1 MKKIILR
8 GSYFIYLLCF
18 NILVSSLL
26 FWLGE
31 SVLGN
36 LEIGVDAYFG
46 IGYLVLAL
54 LNVFLSYFYAKS
66 RIGKK
71 PLIILT
77 IVGIVI
83 KILIFLVWVQSIFSD
98 SSLGDDKAGIFIIFI
113 VYGYFAYVS
122 SLDVIFLIGL
132 GKFTNK
138 EKKWKEKVGFL
149 RFYMFF

>member
-8 GSYFIYLLCF
+8 SSYFLYLLCF

-36 LEIGVDAYFG
+36 LEIGGDAYFG

-54 LNVFLSYFYAKS
+54 LNIFLSYFYAKA

-71 PLIILT
+71 SLISLT

-113 VYGYFAYVS
+113 VYGYFAYVG

-132 GKFTNK
+132 GVNLLIRRKNGS
-138 EKKWKEKVGFL
+138 KKL
-149 RFYMFF
+149 DS

>member
-8 GSYFIYLLCF
+8 SSYFLYLLCF
-18 NILVSSLL
+18 NVLGLILLPELL
-26 FWLGE
+26 E
-31 SVLGN
+31 SVLSSFKID
-36 LEIGVDAYFG
+36 ETTYFG

-54 LNVFLSYFYAKS
+54 LNIFLSYFYAKV

-71 PLIILT
+71 SLISLT

-113 VYGYFAYVS
+113 VYGYFAYVG

-132 GKFTNK
+132 GVNLLIRRKNGR
-138 EKKWKEKVGFL
+138 KKL
-149 RFYMFF
+149 DS

>member
-8 GSYFIYLLCF
+8 SSYFLYLLCF

-36 LEIGVDAYFG
+36 LEIGGDAYFG

-54 LNVFLSYFYAKS
+54 LNIFLSYFYAKA

-71 PLIILT
+71 SLISLT

-113 VYGYFAYVS
+113 VYGYFAYIG

-132 GKFTNK
+132 GVNLLIRRKN
-138 EKKWKEKVGFL
+138 ERKKL
-149 RFYMFF
+149 DS

>member
-8 GSYFIYLLCF
+8 SSYFLYLLCF
-18 NILVSSLL
+18 NVLGLILLPELL
-26 FWLGE
+26 E
-31 SVLGN
+31 SVLSSFKID
-36 LEIGVDAYFG
+36 ETTYFG
-46 IGYLVLAL
+46 ISYLVLAL
-54 LNVFLSYFYAKS
+54 LNVFLSYFYAKV

-71 PLIILT
+71 SLIILT

-113 VYGYFAYVS
+113 VYGYFAYVG

-132 GKFTNK
+132 GVNLLIRRKNGS
-138 EKKWKEKVGFL
+138 KKL
-149 RFYMFF
+149 DS

>member
-8 GSYFIYLLCF
+8 SSYFLYLLCF

-36 LEIGVDAYFG
+36 LEIGGDAYFG

-54 LNVFLSYFYAKS
+54 LNIFLSYFYAKA

-71 PLIILT
+71 SLISLT

-98 SSLGDDKAGIFIIFI
+98 SSLGDDKARIFIIFI
-113 VYGYFAYVS
+113 VYEYFAYVG

-132 GKFTNK
+132 GVNLLIRRKNGS
-138 EKKWKEKVGFL
+138 KKL
-149 RFYMFF
+149 DS

>member
-8 GSYFIYLLCF
+8 SSYFLYLLCF

-36 LEIGVDAYFG
+36 LEISGDAYFG

-54 LNVFLSYFYAKS
+54 LNVFLSYFYAKA
-66 RIGKK
+66 RIGKNS
-71 PLIILT
+71 LIILT
-77 IVGIVI
+77 IVVIVI
-83 KILIFLVWVQSIFSD
+83 KILIFLVWIQSIFSD
-98 SSLGDDKAGIFIIFI
+98 SSLGDDKAGIFI
-113 VYGYFAYVS
+113 VYDYFAYVG

-132 GKFTNK
+132 GVNLLIRRKNGR
-138 EKKWKEKVGFL
+138 KKL
-149 RFYMFF
+149 DS

>member
-8 GSYFIYLLCF
+8 SSYFLYLLCF

-36 LEIGVDAYFG
+36 LKIGGDAYFG
-46 IGYLVLAL
+46 ISYLLLAL
-54 LNVFLSYFYAKS
+54 LNIFLSYFYAKA
-66 RIGKK
+66 RIEKT

-77 IVGIVI
+77 IVGVVI
-83 KILIFLVWVQSIFSD
+83 KILIFFVWVQIIFSD
-98 SSLGDDKAGIFIIFI
+98 PSLGDDKAGIFIIFI
-113 VYGYFAYVS
+113 VYGYFVYVD

-132 GKFTNK
+132 GVNLLIRRKNGR
-138 EKKWKEKVGFL
+138 KKL
-149 RFYMFF
+149 AS

>member
-8 GSYFIYLLCF
+8 SSYFLYLLCF
-18 NILVSSLL
+18 NVLGLILLPELL
-26 FWLGE
+26 E
-31 SVLGN
+31 SVLSSFKID
-36 LEIGVDAYFG
+36 ETTYFG
-46 IGYLVLAL
+46 ISYLVLAL
-54 LNVFLSYFYAKS
+54 LNIFLSYFYTKA

-71 PLIILT
+71 SLIILT

-113 VYGYFAYVS
+113 VYGYFAYVG

-132 GKFTNK
+132 GVNLLIRRKNGR
-138 EKKWKEKVGFL
+138 KKL
-149 RFYMFF
+149 DS

>member
-1 MKKIILR
+1 MKKIILSS
-8 GSYFIYLLCF
+8 SYFLYLLCF

-36 LEIGVDAYFG
+36 LEIGGDAYFG
-46 IGYLVLAL
+46 IGYLVLIL
-54 LNVFLSYFYAKS
+54 LNIFLSYFYAKV

-71 PLIILT
+71 SLISLT

-83 KILIFLVWVQSIFSD
+83 KILIFLVWVKSIFSD

-113 VYGYFAYVS
+113 VYGYFAYVG

-132 GKFTNK
+132 RVNLLIRRKNGR
-138 EKKWKEKVGFL
+138 KKL
-149 RFYMFF
+149 DS

>member
-8 GSYFIYLLCF
+8 SSYFLYLLCF
-18 NILVSSLL
+18 NVLALILLPELL
-26 FWLGE
+26 E
-31 SVLGN
+31 SVLSN
-36 LEIGVDAYFG
+36 FKIDETAYFG
-46 IGYLVLAL
+46 IGYIGLVL
-54 LNVFLSYFYAKS
+54 LNIFLSYFYTKA

-71 PLIILT
+71 SLIILT

-113 VYGYFAYVS
+113 VYGYFAYVG

-132 GKFTNK
+132 GVNLLIRRKNGR
-138 EKKWKEKVGFL
+138 KKL
-149 RFYMFF
+149 DS

>member
-8 GSYFIYLLCF
+8 SSYFLYLLCF

-36 LEIGVDAYFG
+36 LEISGDAYFG

-54 LNVFLSYFYAKS
+54 LNVFLSYFYAKA
-66 RIGKK
+66 RIGKNS
-71 PLIILT
+71 LIILT

-98 SSLGDDKAGIFIIFI
+98 SSLGEDKAGIFIIFI
-113 VYGYFAYVS
+113 VYGYFAYVG

-132 GKFTNK
+132 GVNLLIRRKNGR
-138 EKKWKEKVGFL
+138 KKL
-149 RFYMFF
+149 DS

>member
-8 GSYFIYLLCF
+8 SSYFLYLLCF

-36 LEIGVDAYFG
+36 LEIGGDAYFG

-54 LNVFLSYFYAKS
+54 LNIFLSYFYVKA

-71 PLIILT
+71 SLIILT

-98 SSLGDDKAGIFIIFI
+98 SSLGDDKAGIFIIVI
-113 VYGYFAYVS
+113 VYGYFAYVG

-132 GKFTNK
+132 GVNLLIRRKNGS
-138 EKKWKEKVGFL
+138 KKL
-149 RFYMFF
+149 DS

>member
-8 GSYFIYLLCF
+8 SSYFVHLLCF
-18 NILVSSLL
+18 NVLALILLPELL
-26 FWLGE
+26 E
-31 SVLGN
+31 SVLSSFKID
-36 LEIGVDAYFG
+36 ETTYFG
-46 IGYLVLAL
+46 ISYLVLAL
-54 LNVFLSYFYAKS
+54 CNVFLSYFYAKA

-113 VYGYFAYVS
+113 VYGYFAYVG

-132 GKFTNK
+132 GVNLLIRRKNGR
-138 EKKWKEKVGFL
+138 KKL
-149 RFYMFF
+149 DS

>member
-8 GSYFIYLLCF
+8 SSYFLYLLCF

-36 LEIGVDAYFG
+36 LKIGGDAYFG

-54 LNVFLSYFYAKS
+54 LNIFLSYFYAKA

-71 PLIILT
+71 SLISLT

-113 VYGYFAYVS
+113 VYGYFVYVD

-132 GKFTNK
+132 GVNLLIRRKNGS
-138 EKKWKEKVGFL
+138 KKL
-149 RFYMFF
+149 DS

>member
-8 GSYFIYLLCF
+8 SSYFLYLLCF

-36 LEIGVDAYFG
+36 LKIGGDAYFG
-46 IGYLVLAL
+46 IGYLVLVL
-54 LNVFLSYFYAKS
+54 LNIFLSYFYAKV

-71 PLIILT
+71 CLIILT

-113 VYGYFAYVS
+113 VYGYFAYVG

-132 GKFTNK
+132 GVNLLIRRKNGS
-138 EKKWKEKVGFL
+138 KKL
-149 RFYMFF
+149 DS

>member
-8 GSYFIYLLCF
+8 SSYFLYLLCF

-36 LEIGVDAYFG
+36 LEIGGDAYFG

-54 LNVFLSYFYAKS
+54 LNIFLSYFYVKA

-71 PLIILT
+71 SLIILT

-113 VYGYFAYVS
+113 VYGYFAYVG

-132 GKFTNK
+132 GVNLLIRRKNGS
-138 EKKWKEKVGFL
+138 KKL
-149 RFYMFF
+149 DS

>member
-1 MKKIILR
+1 MKKIIFR
-8 GSYFIYLLCF
+8 SSYFLYLFCF

-36 LEIGVDAYFG
+36 LEIGGDAYFG

-54 LNVFLSYFYAKS
+54 LNIFLSYFYAKA

-71 PLIILT
+71 SLISLT

-113 VYGYFAYVS
+113 VYDYFAYVG

-132 GKFTNK
+132 GVNLLIRRKNGS
-138 EKKWKEKVGFL
+138 KKL
-149 RFYMFF
+149 DS

>member
-8 GSYFIYLLCF
+8 SSYFLYLLCF
-18 NILVSSLL
+18 NVLGLILLPELL
-26 FWLGE
+26 E
-31 SVLGN
+31 SVLSSFKID
-36 LEIGVDAYFG
+36 ETTYFG
-46 IGYLVLAL
+46 ISYLVLAL
-54 LNVFLSYFYAKS
+54 LNIFLSYFYAKV

-71 PLIILT
+71 SLISLT

-113 VYGYFAYVS
+113 VYGYFVYVG

-132 GKFTNK
+132 GVNLLIRRKNGR
-138 EKKWKEKVGFL
+138 KKL
-149 RFYMFF
+149 DS